1 MSASDRPN
9 DNVRAVP
16 SARDSDASG
25 TPLLP
30 SAALMAGHTDDAP
43 AFSND
48 HFEAGLAPYACRSSL
63 SLGRQFDEPL
73 PTARSAFQR
82 DRDRIVHSTAFRRLE
97 YKTQVFVNHEGDL
110 FRTRLTHSLEVAQIA
125 RSIARSLWLNEDLVE
140 AISLAH
146 DLGHTPFG
154 HAGQD
159 ALNACMKDHG
169 GFEHNLQSLAVVD
182 ELEERYASFNGLN
195 LCFETREGILKHC
208 SRENARLLGA
218 LGKRFLEGGQP
229 SLEAQ
234 LANLAD
240 EIAYNNHD
248 IDDGL
253 RSGLLTVEQL
263 DEVEIWR
270 THYAAAKQRYGE
282 LPGRRLIHETVRAM
296 INTLIVDLTVETSA
310 RLKAAGVMSVDDV
323 RRSPPLVGNS
333 AEITRQARQLKQFLF
348 AELYRHYRVMRMAN
362 KAQRV
367 ISGMFTAFF
376 DDPRLLPP
384 PYQAAEPDR
393 QPRLIA
399 HYIAGMT
406 DRYALKE
413 YRRLF
418 VVDNQED

>member
-1 MSASDRPN
+1 VSDTRSPGSAAQPGGAPGSGASASFF
-9 DNVRAVP
+9 
-16 SARDSDASG
+16 AS
-25 TPLLP
+25 PL
-30 SAALMAGHTDDAP
+30 
-43 AFSND
+43 
-48 HFEAGLAPYACRSSL
+48 EAGLAPYAAHASRSR
-63 SLGRQFDEPL
+63 GRRYPEP
-73 PTARSAFQR
+73 PPAARSEFQR

-125 RSIARSLWLNEDLVE
+125 RSVARNLRVNEDLVE

-159 ALNACMKDHG
+159 ALNDCMREHG

-182 ELEERYASFNGLN
+182 ELEEHYGAFNGLN

-208 SRENARLLGA
+208 SRENARRLGDLGERFLLG
-218 LGKRFLEGGQP
+218 RQP
-229 SLEAQ
+229 SIEAQ
-234 LANLAD
+234 IANIAD

-248 IDDGL
+248 VDDGL
-253 RSGLLTVEQL
+253 RSGLLSIEQL
-263 DEVEIWR
+263 AEVELWQ
-270 THYAAAKQRYGE
+270 THYDAARAEFPRIE
-282 LPGRRLIHETVRAM
+282 GRRLIHETVRRI
-296 INTLIVDLTVETSA
+296 INTLIVDLIEETSRNLA
-310 RLKAAGVMSVDDV
+310 QHAPQSIEEVRTAPLLVAHSATVGAQAAVLK
-323 RRSPPLVGNS
+323 R
-333 AEITRQARQLKQFLF
+333 FLYRN
-348 AELYRHYRVMRMAN
+348 LYRHYRVMRMAN

-367 ISGMFTAFF
+367 VKGLFAAFTE
-376 DDPRLLPP
+376 DPRLLPP
-384 PYQAAEPDR
+384 AYQSPDPSA

-418 VVDNQED
+418 VVDDDV